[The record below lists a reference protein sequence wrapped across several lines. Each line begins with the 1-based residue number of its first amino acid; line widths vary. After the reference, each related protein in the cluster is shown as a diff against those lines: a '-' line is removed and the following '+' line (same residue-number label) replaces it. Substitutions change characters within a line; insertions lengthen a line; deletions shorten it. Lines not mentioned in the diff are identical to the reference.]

1 MKYNPKP
8 YERRLK
14 WFLAR
19 QTQQIEKKYNS
30 TIGEIIRR
38 ALLFSTA
45 SQSHSPADEDFFF
58 KNHPA
63 LSNAVDGLLARLS
76 SEITG
81 LIRTGIE
88 WSWDLA
94 NVKNDDM
101 VSRLV
106 RSIGASRIPA
116 EALARWNQKNLPAL
130 EAFEERRIGGM
141 NLSDRVWKYTKGI
154 KGDLELALDLG
165 LGEGMSADKL
175 SRQVRSYLNEPDR
188 LYRRVRDEK
197 GILRL
202 SKSASN
208 YHPGQGVYRSSYKN
222 AKRLAT
228 TETNMAY
235 RSADFERNQQLDF
248 ILGIEVHLSNN
259 HTCLNSKG
267 EPEPFVDICDELQG
281 RYPKDFKF
289 TGWHP
294 NCRCYTTT
302 ILPDQDE
309 FVQYLVSMDE
319 NGNSTYKFSGE
330 VTDVPQGMKDW
341 LENNEE
347 RLVNAKSLPY
357 WIKDNPQILTSEE
370 VADKV
375 DYENLKGQ
383 IWSEDLDAREKEA
396 RVMAYRARQ
405 VGDDLQGYATDIAGH
420 YQDSFVTPINYK
432 SHESI
437 VRKSYTEGE
446 APSDL
451 KDTVRTTI
459 IVPKDS
465 IGSVLDELKQVP
477 GFMRVKVQTP
487 DQFLG
492 YSGNIVNVRMSNGVV
507 GEIQVNTAKMI
518 YAKESPKNAKAIL
531 GEELWESIRKA
542 TGQEGG
548 LGHQVYELLRVLPE
562 GSLERLLLED
572 ESRRYYAH
580 FQ

>member
-14 WFLAR
+14 TYLAR
-19 QTQQIEKKYNS
+19 QMQSIDKLIDSSVGQIV
-30 TIGEIIRR
+30 RR
-38 ALLFSTA
+38 TLLLSSVSNLNA
-45 SQSHSPADEDFFF
+45 QEDFFF
-58 KNHPA
+58 KNYPA
-63 LSNAVDGLLARLS
+63 LSNAVDGILAGLS
-76 SEITG
+76 NSLFGNIV
-81 LIRTGIE
+81 TGIE
-88 WSWDLA
+88 WSWDLS
-94 NVKNDDM
+94 NTKNDDM

-106 RSIGASRIPA
+106 RSIGANKLPS
-116 EALARWNQKNLPAL
+116 EAMFRWNQKNLPAL

-141 NLSDRVWKYTKGI
+141 SLSDKVWKYTEGM
-154 KGDLELALDLG
+154 KGDIELALDLG

-175 SRQVRSYLNEPDR
+175 SRQVRGYLREPDR

-197 GILRL
+197 GVLRL

-222 AKRLAT
+222 AKRLAA

-235 RSADFERNQQLDF
+235 RSADHERNQQLDF
-248 ILGIEVHLSNN
+248 ILGIRINLSKN

-267 EPEPFVDICDELQG
+267 EPVPFFDICDELQG
-281 RYPKDFKF
+281 DYPKDFKF

-294 NCRCYTTT
+294 NCRCYVTT
-302 ILPDQDE
+302 ILPDKDE

-383 IWSEDLDAREKEA
+383 IWNEDLDAREKEA
-396 RVMAYRARQ
+396 RVMAYKARQ

-518 YAKESPKNAKAIL
+518 YAKEKPSSAKAIL
-531 GEELWESIRKA
+531 GEGLWNEIARL
-542 TGQEGG
+542 TGEPGG
-548 LGHQVYELLRVLPE
+548 LGHEVYELLRVLPT
-562 GSLERLLLED
+562 GSVERLMLEE

>member
-1 MKYNPKP
+1 MQSIDKLIDSSVGQIV
-8 YERRLK
+8 RR
-14 WFLAR
+14 
-19 QTQQIEKKYNS
+19 T
-30 TIGEIIRR
+30 
-38 ALLFSTA
+38 LLLSSVSNLNA
-45 SQSHSPADEDFFF
+45 QEDFFF
-58 KNHPA
+58 KNYPA
-63 LSNAVDGLLARLS
+63 LSNAVDGILAGLS
-76 SEITG
+76 NSLFGNIV
-81 LIRTGIE
+81 TGIE
-88 WSWDLA
+88 WSWDLS
-94 NVKNDDM
+94 NTKNDDM

-106 RSIGASRIPA
+106 RSIGANKLPS
-116 EALARWNQKNLPAL
+116 EAMFRWNQKNLPAL

-141 NLSDRVWKYTKGI
+141 SLSDKVWKYTEGM
-154 KGDLELALDLG
+154 KGDIELALDLG

-175 SRQVRSYLNEPDR
+175 SRQVRGYLREPDR

-197 GILRL
+197 GVLRL

-222 AKRLAT
+222 AKRLAA

-235 RSADFERNQQLDF
+235 RSADHERNQQLDF
-248 ILGIEVHLSNN
+248 ILGIRINLSKN

-267 EPEPFVDICDELQG
+267 EPVPFFDICDELQG
-281 RYPKDFKF
+281 DYPKDFKF

-294 NCRCYTTT
+294 NCRCYVTT
-302 ILPDQDE
+302 ILPDKDE

-383 IWSEDLDAREKEA
+383 IWNEDLDAREKEA
-396 RVMAYRARQ
+396 RVMAYKARQ

-518 YAKESPKNAKAIL
+518 YAKEKPSSAKAIL
-531 GEELWESIRKA
+531 GEGLWNEIARL
-542 TGQEGG
+542 TGEPGG
-548 LGHQVYELLRVLPE
+548 LGHEVYELLRVLPT
-562 GSLERLLLED
+562 GSVERLMLEE